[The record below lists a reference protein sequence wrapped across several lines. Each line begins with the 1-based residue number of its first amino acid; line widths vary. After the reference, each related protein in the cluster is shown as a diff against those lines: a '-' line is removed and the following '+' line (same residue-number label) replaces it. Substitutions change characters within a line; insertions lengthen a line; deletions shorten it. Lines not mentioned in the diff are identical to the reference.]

1 MSDQPACFE
10 CGRLLQNLVS
20 ARPWPSAASPQ
31 ASPALR
37 MQRRRTNRGRGPAR
51 TRRVPARADRA
62 GTPMREDKENWH
74 AHLAQAAGVVPKIF
88 GMASPE
94 AGNPENFPDCQAVR
108 RSETYC

>member
-1 MSDQPACFE
+1 
-10 CGRLLQNLVS
+10 
-20 ARPWPSAASPQ
+20 
-31 ASPALR
+31 
-37 MQRRRTNRGRGPAR
+37 
-51 TRRVPARADRA
+51 
-62 GTPMREDKENWH
+62 MREDKENWH